1 MAKKEQVKEIFNDI
15 APKYDKLNH
24 LLSMNIDKGWRKK
37 AVANIDVSTPKRV
50 LDIACGTGDFSIAAY
65 KRGVRDIVGLD
76 ISQGMV
82 EIGQKKIASLGL
94 EDSISLQ
101 TGDSENIHFEDE
113 SFDAVIVAFGVRNF
127 ENLEKGLCEMH
138 RVLKTGGKVI
148 ILEFSMPRTFPIKQ
162 LYKFYFKRM
171 LPWVGGLISGNK
183 SAYEYLPD
191 SVEKFPHGE
200 VFLKI
205 LRSCGFNNATQ
216 KRLSAGVAS
225 IYIGYKDKPQEN

>member
-37 AVANIDVSTPKRV
+37 AVAHIDVNTPKRV

-200 VFLKI
+200 AFLKI

-225 IYIGYKDKPQEN
+225 IYIGYKNKPQEN